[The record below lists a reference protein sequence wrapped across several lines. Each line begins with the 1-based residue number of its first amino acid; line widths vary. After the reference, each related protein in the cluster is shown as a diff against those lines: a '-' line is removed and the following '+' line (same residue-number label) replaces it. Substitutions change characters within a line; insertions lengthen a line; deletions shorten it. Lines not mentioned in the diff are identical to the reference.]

1 MQKGKTYFYIP
12 PYCCDMF
19 GDLYDDTCNLI
30 CHPDGGFSG
39 IGDGSCPDIEIKKET
54 LVWQDDRTK

>member
-1 MQKGKTYFYIP
+1 
-12 PYCCDMF
+12 MF